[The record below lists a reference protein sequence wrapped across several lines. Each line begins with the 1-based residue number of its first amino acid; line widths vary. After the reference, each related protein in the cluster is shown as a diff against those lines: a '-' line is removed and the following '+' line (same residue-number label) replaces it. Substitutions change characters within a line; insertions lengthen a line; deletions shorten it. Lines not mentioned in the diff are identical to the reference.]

1 MSNQISLTIPNDDP
15 IALRAFGN
23 ALEEMAVAHGAVV
36 RKSVATNLTHD
47 HINEFYDRLAGATG
61 IPRSRLNMSTQSI
74 QALHDADDTGADGE
88 FVPFTDEG
96 VDAAYRPDIEA
107 KIPVSQDGTMSNIDA
122 DGLPWDA
129 RIHSGNQE
137 RNADNT
143 WRVRRRPKDLTPE
156 QWAEQVAQVRDEL
169 FALMAIPVAD
179 PVVIGVDPAS
189 ENGDYT
195 VEVPVS
201 DESPADVFGA
211 VPPAP
216 ESIPVAEIVAVGD
229 SPIVAEQTSGGLSL
243 GFIIQSEPLPVV
255 TIADPVP
262 PAPAPLP
269 PVADPAPA
277 PAPAPLPTVA
287 TTGVPATLAELMTWL
302 TSKAPSD
309 DAGRAAR
316 LAQINDIVAR
326 HGLVTLGQLQK
337 RLDLIPQ
344 VYADLVKELGQ

>member
-23 ALEEMAVAHGAVV
+23 ALEEMAVAHGAES
-36 RKSVATNLTHD
+36 RKSVAAMTVKIDGTEAAQAVRGVLE
-47 HINEFYDRLAGATG
+47 EFTAE
-61 IPRSRLNMSTQSI
+61 P
-74 QALHDADDTGADGE
+74 ADDTDDE
-88 FVPFTDEG
+88 TVDTDTQL
-96 VDAAYRPDIEA
+96 VTND
-107 KIPVSQDGTMSNIDA
+107 TIDA

-169 FALMAIPVAD
+169 FALMAIPVVTSDYSVDA
-179 PVVIGVDPAS
+179 PAAHKVMTVELGCDPA
-189 ENGDYT
+189 YYA
-195 VEVPVS
+195 
-201 DESPADVFGA
+201 DESPAAVFGA
-211 VPPAP
+211 
-216 ESIPVAEIVAVGD
+216 PVAEIVTV
-229 SPIVAEQTSGGLSL
+229 SEHPVVVEQSSGGLSL
-243 GFIIQSEPLPVV
+243 GFIIQSEPLPPIADPVLPAPAPLPPA
-255 TIADPVP
+255 TPIADPVP

-269 PVADPAPA
+269 
-277 PAPAPLPTVA
+277 
-287 TTGVPATLAELMTWL
+287 TTTTALPATLAELMTWL

-316 LAQINDIVAR
+316 LAQINGIVAR
-326 HGLVTLGQLQK
+326 HGLVALAQLQK

>member
-36 RKSVATNLTHD
+36 RLRTDIDLSVFANRSGIIQPLTD
-47 HINEFYDRLAGATG
+47 DTDQEAPEEFTG
-61 IPRSRLNMSTQSI
+61 GP
-74 QALHDADDTGADGE
+74 ADDNDGDDT
-88 FVPFTDEG
+88 VDTDTQLATS
-96 VDAAYRPDIEA
+96 D
-107 KIPVSQDGTMSNIDA
+107 TLDA

-169 FALMAIPVAD
+169 FALMAIPVVD
-179 PVVIGVDPAS
+179 PVVDAECP
-189 ENGDYT
+189 GDSTCPHHYA
-195 VEVPVS
+195 
-201 DESPADVFGA
+201 DESPAAVFGA
-211 VPPAP
+211 PEPVELPPVAVEVPPVVAEVPPAP
-216 ESIPVAEIVAVGD
+216 PIADPVPPA
-229 SPIVAEQTSGGLSL
+229 P
-243 GFIIQSEPLPVV
+243 PVV
-255 TIADPVP
+255 AADPVP

-269 PVADPAPA
+269 PVTA
-277 PAPAPLPTVA
+277 
-287 TTGVPATLAELMTWL
+287 GVPATLAELMTWL

-316 LAQINDIVAR
+316 LEQINGIVAR

>member
-1 MSNQISLTIPNDDP
+1 MSSQISLTIPNDDP

-23 ALEEMAVAHGAVV
+23 ALEEMAVAHGAES
-36 RKSVATNLTHD
+36 RKSVAAMHVKIDGTEAVQAVRGVLE
-47 HINEFYDRLAGATG
+47 EFTAE
-61 IPRSRLNMSTQSI
+61 P
-74 QALHDADDTGADGE
+74 ADDNDDDTQLATND
-88 FVPFTDEG
+88 T
-96 VDAAYRPDIEA
+96 
-107 KIPVSQDGTMSNIDA
+107 IDA

-179 PVVIGVDPAS
+179 PVAQPEPVVDTESPAAVFGAP
-189 ENGDYT
+189 ET
-195 VEVPVS
+195 VEVPPVVA
-201 DESPADVFGA
+201 E

-216 ESIPVAEIVAVGD
+216 PIADPVPPA
-229 SPIVAEQTSGGLSL
+229 P
-243 GFIIQSEPLPVV
+243 PVV
-255 TIADPVP
+255 AADPVP

-269 PVADPAPA
+269 PVTAAA
-277 PAPAPLPTVA
+277 
-287 TTGVPATLAELMTWL
+287 GVPATLAELMTWL

-316 LAQINDIVAR
+316 LEQINGIVAR

-344 VYADLVKELGQ
+344 VYTDLVKELGQ

>member
-23 ALEEMAVAHGAVV
+23 ALEEMAVAHGAEV
-36 RKSVATNLTHD
+36 RKSVAAMTVEAAQAVRGVPED
-47 HINEFYDRLAGATG
+47 ATLE
-61 IPRSRLNMSTQSI
+61 P
-74 QALHDADDTGADGE
+74 AADDDTVSTDDNDDDTVDTDTQLAAAD
-88 FVPFTDEG
+88 TL
-96 VDAAYRPDIEA
+96 
-107 KIPVSQDGTMSNIDA
+107 DA

-156 QWAEQVAQVRDEL
+156 QWSEQVSQVRDEL
-169 FALMAIPVAD
+169 FALMAIQVAD
-179 PVVIGVDPAS
+179 LVADDECP
-189 ENGDYT
+189 GDSTCTDQGCPHHYA
-195 VEVPVS
+195 

-211 VPPAP
+211 PATVEVPPVAVEVPPAP
-216 ESIPVAEIVAVGD
+216 P
-229 SPIVAEQTSGGLSL
+229 
-243 GFIIQSEPLPVV
+243 
-255 TIADPVP
+255 IADPVP

-269 PVADPAPA
+269 
-277 PAPAPLPTVA
+277 TA
-287 TTGVPATLAELMTWL
+287 TTGIPATLAELMTWL

-316 LAQINDIVAR
+316 LEQINGIVAR

>member
-23 ALEEMAVAHGAVV
+23 ALEEMAVAHGAEV
-36 RKSVATNLTHD
+36 RKPVIISQKHAVGDVSVETVMQ
-47 HINEFYDRLAGATG
+47 G
-61 IPRSRLNMSTQSI
+61 ITEPLHPYQ
-74 QALHDADDTGADGE
+74 QAVLDTGAEGE
-88 FVPFTDEG
+88 FVPFTDT
-96 VDAAYRPDIEA
+96 DDTQLATSD
-107 KIPVSQDGTMSNIDA
+107 TIDA

-156 QWAEQVAQVRDEL
+156 QWAEQVAQVREEL
-169 FALMAIPVAD
+169 FALMAIPVAGGD
-179 PVVIGVDPAS
+179 YSVEAAHEALTAELGCDPAYYADESPAAVFGAS
-189 ENGDYT
+189 EPVELPPET
-195 VEVPVS
+195 VEVPTVAV
-201 DESPADVFGA
+201 D

-216 ESIPVAEIVAVGD
+216 P
-229 SPIVAEQTSGGLSL
+229 
-243 GFIIQSEPLPVV
+243 
-255 TIADPVP
+255 IADLVP

-269 PVADPAPA
+269 PVVAADPVPPAPA
-277 PAPAPLPTVA
+277 VVPTA
-287 TTGVPATLAELMTWL
+287 TAGVPATLAELMTWL

-316 LAQINDIVAR
+316 LEQINGIVAR

>member
-23 ALEEMAVAHGAVV
+23 ALEEMAVAHGAES
-36 RKSVATNLTHD
+36 RKSVAAMTVKIDGTEAAQAVRGVLE
-47 HINEFYDRLAGATG
+47 EFTG
-61 IPRSRLNMSTQSI
+61 
-74 QALHDADDTGADGE
+74 DTGADGE
-88 FVPFTDEG
+88 VVPYTD
-96 VDAAYRPDIEA
+96 DDTQLATND
-107 KIPVSQDGTMSNIDA
+107 TLDA

-179 PVVIGVDPAS
+179 PVVVDECPGDSTCTDQGCPHHYADEPESPAAVFGAS
-189 ENGDYT
+189 EP
-195 VEVPVS
+195 VEVPTVAV
-201 DESPADVFGA
+201 EVPTEPVE

-216 ESIPVAEIVAVGD
+216 PIADPVPPA
-229 SPIVAEQTSGGLSL
+229 P
-243 GFIIQSEPLPVV
+243 PVV
-255 TIADPVP
+255 TADPVP

-269 PVADPAPA
+269 
-277 PAPAPLPTVA
+277 TVTA
-287 TTGVPATLAELMTWL
+287 GVPATLAELMTWL

-309 DAGRAAR
+309 DAGRAKR
-316 LAQINDIVAR
+316 LEQINGIVAR
-326 HGLVTLGQLQK
+326 HGLVALGQLQK

-344 VYADLVKELGQ
+344 VYADLVKELGV

>member
-23 ALEEMAVAHGAVV
+23 ALEEMAVAHGAES
-36 RKSVATNLTHD
+36 RKSVAAMTVKIDGTEAAQAVRGVLE
-47 HINEFYDRLAGATG
+47 EFTAE
-61 IPRSRLNMSTQSI
+61 P
-74 QALHDADDTGADGE
+74 ADDNDDDTVD
-88 FVPFTDEG
+88 TDTQL
-96 VDAAYRPDIEA
+96 AASD
-107 KIPVSQDGTMSNIDA
+107 TIDA

-179 PVVIGVDPAS
+179 TVEQPEPVVDA
-189 ENGDYT
+189 
-195 VEVPVS
+195 
-201 DESPADVFGA
+201 ESPAAVFGT
-211 VPPAP
+211 VQPTP
-216 ESIPVAEIVAVGD
+216 ESIPVAEIVTV
-229 SPIVAEQTSGGLSL
+229 SEHPVVVEQSSGGLSL
-243 GFIIQSEPLPVV
+243 GFIIQSEPLPP
-255 TIADPVP
+255 IADPVP

-269 PVADPAPA
+269 PVADPVP

-287 TTGVPATLAELMTWL
+287 TTGVPATLADLMTWL

-309 DAGRAAR
+309 EAGRAAR
-316 LAQINDIVAR
+316 LEQINSIVAR